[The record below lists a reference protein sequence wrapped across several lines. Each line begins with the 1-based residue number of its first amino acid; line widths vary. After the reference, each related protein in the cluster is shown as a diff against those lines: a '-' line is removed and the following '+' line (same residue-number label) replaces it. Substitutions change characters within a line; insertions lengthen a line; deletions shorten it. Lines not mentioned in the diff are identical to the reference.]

1 MAVLLLD
8 IDHFK
13 QINDEYGHSTGD
25 KVLKDFALTI
35 RKALDRTKPFI
46 RWGGEEFLVFCPH
59 LSMQE
64 ALEFAEKLRCLVAEQ
79 PLGGVDV
86 TCSIGVAIWHGRV
99 DSFQALFKRVDQALY
114 MAKDAGR
121 NCVRIE
127 GGRLTELY
135 C

>member
-1 MAVLLLD
+1 MSVLLLD

-13 QINDEYGHSTGD
+13 HINDEYGHSTGD
-25 KVLKDFALTI
+25 KVLKEFTSVV
-35 RKALDRTKPFI
+35 RQSLDKTKPFI
-46 RWGGEEFLVFCPH
+46 RWGGEEFLVFCPY
-59 LSMQE
+59 LGMRE
-64 ALEFAEKLRCLVAEQ
+64 ALDFAEKVRRLVSGSKI
-79 PLGGVDV
+79 GGLDV
-86 TCSIGVAIWHGRV
+86 TCSIGVAVWHGRV

-127 GGRLTELY
+127 GGKLPELY